1 MRRTTIAAAAALM
14 LVAASTPV
22 VGQRP
27 GCGTYD
33 TATVQ
38 TVSGIVI
45 SIDTVAGR
53 GDAQGGVHVQL
64 RTDKDTLPV
73 HLGPAW
79 YLGEQTMKLAAGD
92 RLTVRGSR
100 VAYEGKPA
108 IIAATLTKGTAE
120 LRLRDASGRPA
131 WSKGASRRPPPS
143 GTP

>member
-38 TVSGIVI
+38 TVSGTVI
-45 SIDTVAGR
+45 RIDTIAGR
-53 GDAQGGVHVQL
+53 GGAQGGVHVQL

-79 YLGEQTMKLAAGD
+79 
-92 RLTVRGSR
+92 
-100 VAYEGKPA
+100 
-108 IIAATLTKGTAE
+108 
-120 LRLRDASGRPA
+120 
-131 WSKGASRRPPPS
+131 
-143 GTP
+143 